1 MIGFL
6 IRSKEHATNTW
17 ACPHCQY
24 TLNYHGHDSDIIGF
38 FVVRHLRKH
47 GLTNDEILVRD
58 PSLLGAVKEYE
69 ECYENLQVTRGPA
82 G

>member
-1 MIGFL
+1 MIGL
-6 IRSKEHATNTW
+6 LLRSKEHATNKW
-17 ACPHCQY
+17 ACPHCNY
-24 TLNYHGHDSDIIGF
+24 TLSYHSHDSEIIGF

-47 GLTNDEILVRD
+47 GLTDDEILVRD

-69 ECYENLQVTRGPA
+69 ECCEKRRTSRGPA